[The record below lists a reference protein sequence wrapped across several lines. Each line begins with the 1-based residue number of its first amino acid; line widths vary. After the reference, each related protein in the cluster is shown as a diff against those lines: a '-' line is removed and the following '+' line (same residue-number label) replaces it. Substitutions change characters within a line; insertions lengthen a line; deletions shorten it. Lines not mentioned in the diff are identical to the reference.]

1 MTSSNE
7 HHRGRGGLS
16 GLLAASALAA
26 VTTLAACTST
36 STATS
41 DVDLAPYDYR
51 LRHPI
56 LISNEPEVLRIP
68 VGMKGPAFSPEIET
82 ALYNYVVDWQ
92 TNGTGDITIQPP
104 KASANEIAAARTGQ
118 AVHYALIRAGV
129 PRNRIKIAPYFVG
142 DYAKSAA
149 LQVSFL
155 RVKAMTP
162 TCGIW
167 PEAQASTK
175 ENYQYHNFG
184 CAQQQNLAA
193 MVANPADFVRP
204 RELAPANGARRA
216 KVITDYSQGED
227 PQSNIQLLDS
237 ALSTSQ

>member
-7 HHRGRGGLS
+7 HHRGRGGLR
-16 GLLAASALAA
+16 GLMAATALAA
-26 VTTLAACTST
+26 VTALAGCTST

-41 DVDLAPYDYR
+41 DVDLASYDYR

-56 LISNEPEVLRIP
+56 LISDEPEVFRIP
-68 VGMKGPAFSPEIET
+68 VGMKGPAFSPEIEV
-82 ALYNYVVDWQ
+82 ALYNFVVDWQ
-92 TNGTGDITIQPP
+92 TNGTGGITIQPP
-104 KASANEIAAARTGQ
+104 TASANEIAAARTGR
-118 AVHYALIRAGV
+118 AVHYALINAGV
-129 PRNRIKIAPYFVG
+129 PRNRITIAPYYVG
-142 DYAKSAA
+142 DYAKAA
-149 LQVSFL
+149 ELQVSFL

-162 TCGIW
+162 TCGVW
-167 PEAQASTK
+167 PESQPATK

-184 CAQQQNLAA
+184 CAHQQNLAA

-237 ALSTSQ
+237 SLTASQ